1 MEVEREIEKAGSS
14 WSHVSLACQE
24 DGCTWNVPFPKLA
37 YGMCIKLSKGKKNAM
52 LVSSL
57 ISNIILYLLIYIFSI
72 PVE

>member
-37 YGMCIKLSKGKKNAM
+37 CGMCIKCQRVRRM
-52 LVSSL
+52 QCSSPHSFQ
-57 ISNIILYLLIYIFSI
+57 ISFYIF
-72 PVE
+72 